1 MLEQFQQNIQNK
13 ALFKKDDKV
22 LLAVSGGID
31 SMVLSHLFKVS
42 GYNFAIAHCNFQL
55 RNEASEEDHLL
66 VKNWAE
72 KNNIEFFEQKFDTAN
87 YANQQGISIQMAARE
102 LRYNWFFQL
111 LEQHGFDY
119 LATAHHHND
128 SVETFFI
135 NIIRGTGIAGL
146 HGIMEKKE
154 KLIRPLTAFSKNEI
168 HDFAVANQIPWR
180 EDESNASDKYLRNKV
195 RLHLIPLLKEINPE
209 IEKVTG
215 NNIEHFKAWE
225 NSFEKILKTIEP
237 HVLTEN
243 GSGISIPFSVISNYG
258 LDELSLAFYLKK
270 FGFNYSQS
278 SNIFKAISLEVG
290 KQFYSENFTL
300 LVDRHSLQIEAK
312 IEKKEEV
319 YFITEKQSEIN
330 SPIHLKLN
338 GVETFDKSLNSKN
351 LIQLDADLLTFP
363 LKLRQWQPGDYFHP
377 FGMKGKQKLSDFFI
391 NQKLSLFEKQ
401 KIWLLESNN
410 EIVWVIGYRMSEK
423 FKINEKIRNILRIEY
438 LTQITQSY

>member
-1 MLEQFQQNIQNK
+1 MLEQFQQNIQK
-13 ALFKKDDKV
+13 KTLFKKEDKV

-31 SMVLSHLFKVS
+31 SMVLAHLFKVS

-55 RNEASEEDHLL
+55 RNKASEEDHLL

-72 KNNIEFFEQKFDTAN
+72 KNKIEFFEQKFDTAN

-111 LEQHGFDY
+111 LDQHGFDY

-154 KLIRPLTAFSKNEI
+154 KLIRPLTSFSKKEI

-225 NSFEKILKTIEP
+225 NSFEKMLKTIEP
-237 HVLTEN
+237 HVLIEN
-243 GSGISIPFSVISNYG
+243 GSGISIPFSVIANYG

-319 YFITEKQSEIN
+319 YFIPEKESEIN
-330 SPIHLKLN
+330 FPIHLKMN
-338 GVETFDKSLNSKN
+338 AAETFDKSLNSKN

-363 LKLRQWQPGDYFHP
+363 LKLRQWQQGDYFHP

-423 FKINEKIRNILRIEY
+423 FKVNEKTKNILIIEY
-438 LTQITQSY
+438 LAI